1 MLSHNVTQRHKE
13 RRRHRSVH
21 CVILRVYVAQRQ
33 RQRHSADQSPLSTPL
48 LIHTLRHFLLFHR
61 RARTQAEEAEQQKLE
76 METLAERLV
85 EADKRGDV
93 AEKGFDDHKI
103 YEKKVFM
110 GITKSMKWCQY
121 TLSEG

>member
-1 MLSHNVTQRHKE
+1 MLSHKVTQRHKE

-33 RQRHSADQSPLSTPL
+33 RHSADQSPLL
-48 LIHTLRHFLLFHR
+48 FHTLRHLLLFHR

-103 YEKKVFM
+103 YEK
-110 GITKSMKWCQY
+110 
-121 TLSEG
+121 

>member
-1 MLSHNVTQRHKE
+1 MLSHKVTQRHKE

-33 RQRHSADQSPLSTPL
+33 RHGAGQSPL

-103 YEKKVFM
+103 YEK
-110 GITKSMKWCQY
+110 
-121 TLSEG
+121 